1 MQRSLA
7 IYTLHMYA
15 SIARKHKFLI
25 MRLLACPIYGNH
37 FGPRG
42 WKTQDAGKKGK
53 QKLKKDQYCSVKQE
67 V

>member
-1 MQRSLA
+1 
-7 IYTLHMYA
+7 
-15 SIARKHKFLI
+15 